1 MPTLPKPTLSEA
13 TSTYGLD
20 QLLSLWRRG
29 DLTGDQMV
37 GHLLQHLI
45 QQDQRL
51 HHLEHPPT
59 PAAARPVAGSNTR
72 M

>member
-51 HHLEHPPT
+51 HHLEHLPT
-59 PAAARPVAGSNTR
+59 LVATRPVVASSAK